1 MSSTYISME
10 PSKVDNRDVFHN
22 MPPQMTYIQFVPG
35 HVTWIDTEQN
45 TGAIQATP
53 HVGDGMAK
61 PYIPLM
67 RGINETPA
75 PGDPVLLCT
84 FGHTD
89 YYIGPINPDNNP
101 NFNRDKFFEPPI
113 DATTTHEQVGL
124 PNNFLWNNG
133 LARMSKLPNP
143 KLDGESKPTHGDII
157 LEGRHANSIRIGS
170 RAANPHII
178 FSNQRGL
185 SNKSESALDGSLVA
199 LLHKGSIEDHFGK
212 YYEESGD
219 DQKKEIFG
227 YLLGSDDREE
237 PNRTMA
243 QLIGK
248 SLEDENVTETIY
260 GYNRDQLFQSSDRIV
275 FNAKKEH
282 MFLSANR
289 NINIGAGEHLTLSSN
304 NKILF
309 GASNIYLGKEESSQ
323 GLVLGESL
331 RTVVEEMLD
340 ILISTV
346 GNLNGAPVPLLENPA
361 IGQASPIGMK
371 LNALKGKLKKDAPLD
386 FVSTKHFLEHN
397 KE

>member
-1 MSSTYISME
+1 
-10 PSKVDNRDVFHN
+10 
-22 MPPQMTYIQFVPG
+22 
-35 HVTWIDTEQN
+35 
-45 TGAIQATP
+45 
-53 HVGDGMAK
+53 
-61 PYIPLM
+61 
-67 RGINETPA
+67 
-75 PGDPVLLCT
+75 
-84 FGHTD
+84 
-89 YYIGPINPDNNP
+89 
-101 NFNRDKFFEPPI
+101 
-113 DATTTHEQVGL
+113 
-124 PNNFLWNNG
+124 
-133 LARMSKLPNP
+133 MSKLPNP

>member
-10 PSKVDNRDVFHN
+10 PSKVDNRSIFHN
-22 MPPQMTYIQFVPG
+22 MPAQMTYFQFVPG
-35 HVTWIDTEQN
+35 HVDSFEENGVIK
-45 TGAIQATP
+45 AHP
-53 HVGDGMAK
+53 HVGVATSK
-61 PYIPLM
+61 EYIPLL
-67 RGINETPA
+67 RGVNETPA

-84 FGHTD
+84 FGHVD
-89 YYIGPINPDNNP
+89 YYMGPINPDNNP
-101 NFNRDKFFEPPI
+101 NFNRDKFYDPSATI
-113 DATTTHEQVGL
+113 TTTHEQVGL
-124 PNNFLWNNG
+124 PNNFPQNLG
-133 LARMSKLPNP
+133 LARMGKLPNP
-143 KLDGESKPTHGDII
+143 KLDGESKPTHGDIL
-157 LEGRHANSIRIGS
+157 LEGRHANSIRVGS
-170 RAANPHII
+170 RAGNPHII

-185 SNKSESALDGSLVA
+185 SNKSESVLDGGLVA
-199 LLHKGSIEDHFGK
+199 ILHKGSIEDHFGK

-227 YLLGSDDREE
+227 YRLGSDDQEE

-243 QLIGK
+243 QLVAR
-248 SLEDENVTETIY
+248 SLEDENITETIY
-260 GYNRDQLFQSSDRIV
+260 GYARDQLFQSSDRIV

-323 GLVLGESL
+323 GLVLGENL
-331 RTVVEEMLD
+331 RSVVEEMMD
-340 ILISTV
+340 ILISAV
-346 GNLNGAPVPLLENPA
+346 GNFNGAPVPLLENPA
-361 IGQASPIGMK
+361 IGQASPIGVK
-371 LNALKGKLKKDAPLD
+371 LNALKEKLKKDAPLD